1 MEETEIESNFLEIF
15 NPDKSEQLTAKDAIG
30 RNMTIMKKTEHE
42 LSIVQKKLISQNE
55 FCEYKFKSSV
65 SHFTNIII

>member
-42 LSIVQKKLISQNE
+42 LRTCIKINV
-55 FCEYKFKSSV
+55 
-65 SHFTNIII
+65 